1 MATRRDFVKHT
12 ACLSLA
18 FTLPMNPRTR
28 FGMAESMESGS
39 ALAPS
44 AFLRIDGDG
53 TVTIWAN
60 KSDMG
65 QGIRTSM
72 AMAVAEELEADW
84 SKVRVQ
90 QASTAPKFGDLGIT
104 GGSQS
109 TRGTFKPYRIVGAT
123 AREMLI
129 SAAATKWNVDRST
142 CKAEQGFI
150 THGGKRMAFG
160 TLVEATSKLD
170 PPKNPPPER
179 SQGFPHPGYGRE
191 AAGWS

>member
-1 MATRRDFVKHT
+1 
-12 ACLSLA
+12 
-18 FTLPMNPRTR
+18 MNPRTR

-39 ALAPS
+39 AFEPS

-53 TVTIWAN
+53 IVTIWAN

-65 QGIRTSM
+65 QGIRTSMAMAM

-109 TRGTFKPYRIVGAT
+109 TRGTFKPYRIVDLDT
-123 AREMLI
+123 PEDLVRFL
-129 SAAATKWNVDRST
+129 
-142 CKAEQGFI
+142 AEGR
-150 THGGKRMAFG
+150 GGC
-160 TLVEATSKLD
+160 
-170 PPKNPPPER
+170 
-179 SQGFPHPGYGRE
+179 
-191 AAGWS
+191 